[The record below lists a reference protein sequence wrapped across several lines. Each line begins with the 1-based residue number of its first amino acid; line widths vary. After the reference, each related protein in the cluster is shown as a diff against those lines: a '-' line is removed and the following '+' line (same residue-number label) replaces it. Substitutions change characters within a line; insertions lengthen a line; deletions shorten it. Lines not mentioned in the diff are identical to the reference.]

1 MWEMWVLS
9 LGQKDPLEKGIAAHS
24 CLENSMDRGTWQATV
39 HGGVHSP
46 AHLPFCKAW
55 LTRPPHTQYL
65 QTSPVSPPRSL
76 CHYPA
81 VLPSWNEC
89 LPPTLSVKVLLI
101 QQVAQCNSFCHQ
113 SASVPQSRLSCFSVP
128 HITLCPPA
136 REPVFI
142 CQSY

>member
-55 LTRPPHTQYL
+55 LTHPPHTQYL
-65 QTSPVSPPRSL
+65 QTSPAPPPRSL
-76 CHYPA
+76 YHYPA

-89 LPPTLSVKVLLI
+89 LPPTLPGSFFCFVTLDVVLVIYLTTYS
-101 QQVAQCNSFCHQ
+101 NPLMFS
-113 SASVPQSRLSCFSVP
+113 FSVS
-128 HITLCPPA
+128 HLY
-136 REPVFI
+136 FFKL
-142 CQSY
+142 